1 MVLSFCFDLVAW
13 RAIVDVALLHIFS
26 NDLPQRC
33 TLNKTTNFHLR
44 EKFHVGIDGL
54 SHLQLYL
61 QEDVI
66 PFLTL

>member
-1 MVLSFCFDLVAW
+1 MVLSFCFHCGLT
-13 RAIVDVALLHIFS
+13 IVDVDLLHIFS

-61 QEDVI
+61 QEDVV
-66 PFLTL
+66 PFLV